1 MLRLEHLRLG
11 KGSSSVWEW
20 ESESESDSCS
30 NPLMMMTMLGMLV
43 VIFATV
49 SSLLVPGK
57 DLDIY
62 DVKYKL

>member
-30 NPLMMMTMLGMLV
+30 KSIDDDDDAGDAGCNFCHCKLPFG
-43 VIFATV
+43 
-49 SSLLVPGK
+49 SWEGPGH
-57 DLDIY
+57 I
-62 DVKYKL
+62 